1 MRNSILFAALFA
13 VVTASADVKDII
25 NETSL
30 ADSSRVYDL
39 DEVVVV
45 SQPKEQF
52 RLRLQPVS
60 SSMFSLDDIVA
71 LGTRD
76 LREVATYVPS
86 LAMPNY
92 GSRYTSSIY
101 VRGIGSR
108 VNSPAVGIYV
118 DGMPLATKSQFNFHT
133 YSIDRIDVLRGP
145 QGTLYGLNTEGGMI
159 RMYSKNPFNYEG
171 TDVSLGWGTHWY
183 RNVQMEHYARL
194 GKRLAMSIAGFYNGQ
209 NGFFRN
215 QTTGER
221 ADKYN
226 EAGGKLRLAYSDH
239 KRWTADL
246 IADYQYVRQNGFPY
260 GIMDFNTGETA
271 DPTTN
276 HQGNY
281 RRNMLNSAL
290 NLKFAGNYFDFF
302 STTSYQHLKDYM
314 MMDIDYLP
322 SDLMHMEQ
330 RQLQNSISQELA
342 LKSNKPGTWQWT
354 TGAFGSYLWLK
365 TCAPVFFD
373 ADFTARI
380 AKSIETQMYNSMLAS
395 MAVRMEAQGMSPAA
409 AQAAAAAA
417 IERAGGVSM
426 TADMIVPGLFHTP
439 QFNLGFFHES
449 NFIIDRL
456 TLTLGLRYDYT
467 HAKVHYDTSAMMAMT
482 ADVMGQHATNI
493 LSSVYDGRDTS
504 DFNQLLPKFG
514 ISYRLDET
522 GSNIYATVSK
532 GYRAGGFNI
541 QMFSDILQTE
551 LNANSS
557 MANRSSYDIPHTSDD
572 YDNVNNTIAFKP
584 EVSWNYE
591 AGAHLN
597 LFGNST
603 QLDLSAFYMQVR
615 DQQLSVMAGNYGFG
629 RMMVNAGKSYSCG
642 VELTLRG
649 KAFDNRLSWSAAYGY
664 THAAFKEYDDAEIV
678 DGKEVTISY
687 EDNRVPFVPEHTLSC
702 FADYTFPVSD
712 SGLRAITIGANAY
725 AQGKT
730 YWDEANT
737 YSQKLYCILGAHA
750 DANFGFMT
758 LSLWGR
764 NLTDTRYNTFASLNT
779 STGQYFAQRGN
790 PIQMGVDLK
799 FHF

>member
-1 MRNSILFAALFA
+1 MRKTILAAALMA
-13 VVTASADVKDII
+13 ALSVSADVKDFTVD
-25 NETSL
+25 NNL

-45 SQPKEQF
+45 AQPKEQF
-52 RLRLQPVS
+52 RLRVQPVS
-60 SSMFSLDDIVA
+60 SSMFSVDEIASVGA
-71 LGTRD
+71 RD
-76 LREVATYVPS
+76 LRELASYVPS
-86 LAMPNY
+86 FAMPNY

-145 QGTLYGLNTEGGMI
+145 QGTLYGMNTEGGMV
-159 RMYSKNPFNYEG
+159 RMYSKNPFNYQG
-171 TDVSLGWGTHWY
+171 TDVSLGWGTRWY
-183 RNVQMEHYARL
+183 RNAQVEHYARL
-194 GKRLAMSIAGFYNGQ
+194 GKRFAIAVAGFYNGQ

-215 QTTGER
+215 QVTGQR

-226 EAGGKLRLAYSDH
+226 EGGGKIRLGYTDH

-260 GIMDFNTGETA
+260 GTMDIATGETA
-271 DPTTN
+271 DPATN
-276 HQGNY
+276 RQSNY

-314 MMDIDYLP
+314 MLDIDYMP
-322 SDLMHMEQ
+322 IDLMHMEQ
-330 RQLQNSISQELA
+330 RQLQNSLSQELV
-342 LKSNKPGTWQWT
+342 LKSNKPGMWQWT
-354 TGAFGSYLWLK
+354 TGAFGSYLWLR
-365 TCAPVFFD
+365 TWAPVHFD
-373 ADFTARI
+373 SDFTTRI
-380 AKSIETQMYNSMLAS
+380 AKAIETQMYNAMLAS
-395 MAVRMEAQGMSPAA
+395 MAARMQQQGMPEAA

-417 IERAGGVSM
+417 IEKAGGVSM
-426 TADMIVPGLFHTP
+426 TADMAVPGLFHTP

-449 NFIIDRL
+449 NLTFGRM

-467 HAKVHYDTSAMMAMT
+467 HTKVHYDTSAFMTMT
-482 ADVMGQHATNI
+482 ANVMGQQATNV
-493 LSSVYDGRDTS
+493 LSSVFNGRNRS
-504 DFNQLLPKFG
+504 DFNQLLPKVG
-514 ISYRLDET
+514 LSYRIDEA
-522 GSNIYATVSK
+522 GSNVYATVSK
-532 GYRAGGFNI
+532 GFRAGGFNI

-557 MANRSSYDIPHTSDD
+557 KANRSSYDIPHTEED

-597 LFGNST
+597 LFGNSL
-603 QLDLSAFYMQVR
+603 QMDLSAFYMQVR

-642 VELTLRG
+642 AELTLRG
-649 KAFDNRLSWSAAYGY
+649 KAFDNRLSWTAAYGY
-664 THAAFKEYDDAEIV
+664 THAAFKEYDDAEVV
-678 DGKEVTISY
+678 DGKEMTISY
-687 EDNRVPFVPEHTLSC
+687 KDKRVPFVPDHTLSC
-702 FADYTFPVSD
+702 FADYTFPVSN
-712 SGLRAITIGANAY
+712 SSLRAITIGANTY
-725 AQGKT
+725 MQGKT

-737 YSQKLYCILGAHA
+737 YYQKLYCVLGAHA
-750 DANFGFMT
+750 DADFGFMK
-758 LSLWGR
+758 LSVWGR

-790 PIQMGVDLK
+790 PLQMGVDLK

>member
-1 MRNSILFAALFA
+1 MRIKLLTAALLA
-13 VVTASADVKDII
+13 VLSVSADIKDVTAGNSM
-25 NETSL
+25 

-60 SSMFSLDDIVA
+60 STMFSIDDIA
-71 LGTRD
+71 TLGTRD

-101 VRGIGSR
+101 IRGIGSR

-118 DGMPLATKSQFNFHT
+118 DGMPMATKSQFNFHT
-133 YSIDRIDVLRGP
+133 YSIDRIDILRGP

-159 RMYSKNPFNYEG
+159 RMYSKSPFNYEG
-171 TDVSLGWGTHWY
+171 TDVALGWGTRWY
-183 RNVQMEHYARL
+183 RNVQVEHYARM
-194 GKRLAMSIAGFYNGQ
+194 GNRLAVSLAGFYNGQ

-215 QTTGER
+215 RTTGER
-221 ADKYN
+221 ADRYN
-226 EAGGKLRLAYSDH
+226 EGGGKMRLAYSDH
-239 KRWTADL
+239 RRWTADL

-260 GIMDFNTGETA
+260 GVMDFSTGETA
-271 DPTTN
+271 DPATN

-290 NLKFAGNYFDFF
+290 SLKFAGNCFDFF

-322 SDLMHMEQ
+322 ADLMHMEQ
-330 RQLQNSISQELA
+330 RQLQNFISQELV
-342 LKSNKPGTWQWT
+342 LKSNKPGCWQWT
-354 TGAFGSYLWLK
+354 TGAFGSMLWLR
-365 TCAPVFFD
+365 TWAPVHFD

-380 AKSIETQMYNSMLAS
+380 AKSIETQMYNSMLAA
-395 MAVRMEAQGMSPAA
+395 MVARMTAQGMPEAV

-417 IERAGGVSM
+417 IESAGGVSM
-426 TADMIVPGLFHTP
+426 SADMTVPGLFHTP

-467 HAKVHYDTSAMMAMT
+467 HTKVHYDTSAFMTMT
-482 ADVMGQHATNI
+482 ANVMGQQATNI
-493 LSSVYDGRDTS
+493 LSSLYDGRDAS
-504 DFNQLLPKFG
+504 DFNQLLPKLG
-514 ISYRLDET
+514 VSYRLNEA
-522 GSNIYATVSK
+522 GSNVYATVSK

-541 QMFSDILQTE
+541 QMFSDILQAE

-557 MANRSSYDIPHTSDD
+557 KANRSSYDIPHTSED
-572 YDNVNNTIAFKP
+572 YDNVNKTIAFKP

-597 LFGNST
+597 LFGNAM
-603 QLDLSAFYMQVR
+603 QMDLSAYYMQVR
-615 DQQLSVMAGNYGFG
+615 NQQLSVMAGNYGFG

-642 VELTLRG
+642 AELTLRG

-664 THAAFKEYDDAEIV
+664 THAAFKEYDDAEMI
-678 DGKEVTISY
+678 DGKEVTVSY
-687 EDNRVPFVPEHTLSC
+687 KDKRVPFVPDHTLSC
-702 FADYTFPVSD
+702 FADYTFPISN
-712 SGLRAITIGANAY
+712 SGLRAITIGANTY
-725 AQGKT
+725 MQGKT

-737 YSQKLYCILGAHA
+737 YYQKLYCVLGAHA
-750 DANFGFMT
+750 DADFGFMK
-758 LSLWGR
+758 LSVWGR